1 MKRVSAVIPK
11 WEEEIGERIRIYQ
24 NVSFA
29 HIFLSSTYII
39 FFIQVASRS
48 FSKEKKVEFYSL
60 NLLSLVQ
67 KLAIL
72 QSWKR
77 QMDFTYILHPKNFDL
92 VAVLIELELDKGVLS
107 TV

>member
-1 MKRVSAVIPK
+1 M
-11 WEEEIGERIRIYQ
+11 
-24 NVSFA
+24 
-29 HIFLSSTYII
+29 
-39 FFIQVASRS
+39 
-48 FSKEKKVEFYSL
+48 EFYSL